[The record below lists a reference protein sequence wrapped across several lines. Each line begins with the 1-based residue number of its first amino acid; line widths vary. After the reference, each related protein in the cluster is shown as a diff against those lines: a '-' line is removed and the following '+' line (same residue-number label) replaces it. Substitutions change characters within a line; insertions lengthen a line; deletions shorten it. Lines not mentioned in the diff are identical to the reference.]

1 MFNLITG
8 ILFSFLLL
16 PSNMSKSCNDY
27 VENHPVRSDIM
38 IQIVLKSYGYYEG
51 KIDGIFGNVSKQAL
65 ITLQKSNNLDA
76 DGKIGPQTCTLL
88 LNKQKIV
95 KKNTA
100 IIKNISKEITIPD
113 STYSQEIYDA
123 QIILKN
129 LGLYLS
135 TIDGINGPGT
145 KRAVKEFQS
154 KAGLVSDGVIGSKTK
169 AALSKG
175 EDSYIKTANIA
186 PSTSNSSQS
195 KCFLNQIFLRMI

>member
-1 MFNLITG
+1 MLNLVTG
-8 ILFSFLLL
+8 ILFSVLLF
-16 PSNMSKSCNDY
+16 PSNLSNSCNDY
-27 VENHPVRSDIM
+27 LENHPVRSDIM
-38 IQIVLKSYGYYEG
+38 MQIVLKSYGYYEG

-65 ITLQKSNNLDA
+65 ISLQKSNNIDA

-88 LNKQKIV
+88 LNKKNII
-95 KKNTA
+95 KKNLATT
-100 IIKNISKEITIPD
+100 KNISKDITNPD
-113 STYSQEIYDA
+113 NTYSQEIYDA

-145 KRAVKEFQS
+145 KKAVREFQT

-175 EDSYIKTANIA
+175 EDSYIKTAEIV
-186 PSTSNSSQS
+186 PPTSNSSQS
-195 KCFLNQIFLRMI
+195 STDRKSVV